1 MSFTSPLFY
10 VALVPAVA
18 ALYWLPGRWRAI
30 YLLALSY
37 AFYALSSRVY
47 LVLLIV
53 ASASVYALGVA
64 IAKSGSERAK
74 QAYMAAG
81 VAAVVAVIAAF
92 KAAGAWRG
100 LLLPLGVSFYSFKL
114 VSYLIE
120 VYWDDEAVERDP
132 VVFFLFPAFFPQIV
146 SGPIQR
152 PEPFFAQMRDVMGR
166 TLNADQVEMGFR
178 FILGG
183 LMMKT
188 LVGDR
193 LADFIELIDKSHADY
208 SYSIMLTTVACYM
221 LQLYADFSGYTNI
234 ALGVGKLFGVEG
246 PPNFNAPFAAVNIQ
260 EMWRRW
266 HMSLTLWLT
275 DYLFTPLS
283 MSLRDYGQAG
293 LIGAICLNMIIIGV
307 WHGFTLN
314 YLIFGMLHAVFLS
327 VTVLI
332 LGERARRKRAA
343 AGKAKGPQSPRWGP
357 QGGSSH
363 RPRSR
368 VDLCSDE
375 LLADLFSFPD
385 VWRGHFHARAGHR
398 SHAERAD
405 RMVRHAGLS
414 HHSRLDLHG
423 RCALCRHRRARLRGA
438 SEIGQR
444 GRSAVAAIWRLPVP
458 NQRPIDSGNRTFHL
472 WSILT
477 GSIARRTALADP

>member
-1 MSFTSPLFY
+1 VSFTAPLFY

-18 ALYWLPGRWRAI
+18 AFYLLPGRWRAI

-37 AFYALSSRVY
+37 VFYALSSRIY

-53 ASASVYALGVA
+53 ASAAVYALGLA
-64 IAKSGSERAK
+64 IAKTASERAK
-74 QAYMAAG
+74 QAYMAVG
-81 VAAVVAVIAAF
+81 VAAVVAVIVAF

-100 LLLPLGVSFYSFKL
+100 LLLPLGVSYYSFKL
-114 VSYLIE
+114 ISYLIE

-132 VVFFLFPAFFPQIV
+132 VVFFLFPAFFPQII

-152 PEPFFAQMRDVMGR
+152 PEPFFAQMREIMARSLD
-166 TLNADQVEMGFR
+166 ADQIETGFR

-193 LADFIELIDKSHADY
+193 LGAFIETIDQSHANY
-208 SYSIMLTTVACYM
+208 SYGVMLTTVACYT

-234 ALGVGKLFGVEG
+234 ALGVGRLFGVEG
-246 PPNFNAPFAAVNIQ
+246 PPNFNAPFAAINIQ
-260 EMWRRW
+260 DMWRRW

-314 YLIFGMLHAVFLS
+314 YLVFGILHAIFLT
-327 VTVLI
+327 VTVLV
-332 LGERARRKRAA
+332 LGELAGRKRA
-343 AGKAKGPQSPRWGP
+343 AGKAKAPQSLGWRPPGALIRVLGAVLTFTLMSFSQIFFHSETFSQATAILAQVVGVEPSGP
-357 QGGSSH
+357 QGWFEMPAYLSVPAWICMG
-363 RPRSR
+363 
-368 VDLCSDE
+368 VALY
-375 LLADLFSFPD
+375 
-385 VWRGHFHARAGHR
+385 VGAG
-398 SHAERAD
+398 AP
-405 RMVRHAGLS
+405 G
-414 HHSRLDLHG
+414 
-423 RCALCRHRRARLRGA
+423 LRGFA
-438 SEIGQR
+438 GS
-444 GRSAVAAIWRLPVP
+444 L
-458 NQRPIDSGNRTFHL
+458 NRTAPNWLQYGVCLFL
-472 WSILT
+472 LSVLST
-477 GSIARRTALADP
+477 EGSGRFIYGQF

>member
-10 VALVPAVA
+10 VAVVPAVA
-18 ALYWLPGRWRAI
+18 VFYLLPGRWRAI

-37 AFYALSSRVY
+37 AFYALSSRIY

-53 ASASVYALGVA
+53 ASAAVYALGLA

-74 QAYMAAG
+74 QALMAAG
-81 VAAVVAVIAAF
+81 VAAVVGVIVAF

-114 VSYLIE
+114 ISYLIE
-120 VYWDDEAVERDP
+120 VYWDDETVERDP
-132 VVFFLFPAFFPQIV
+132 IVFFLFPAFFPQIV

-152 PEPFFAQMRDVMGR
+152 PEPFFAQMRDIMAR
-166 TLNADQVEMGFR
+166 TIDADQIEAGFR

-193 LADFIELIDKSHADY
+193 LAAFIALIDRSHSDF

-221 LQLYADFSGYTNI
+221 LQLYADFAGYTNI

-246 PPNFNAPFAAVNIQ
+246 PPNFNAPFAAINIQ
-260 EMWRRW
+260 ELWRRW

-293 LIGAICLNMIIIGV
+293 LIGAICLNMIIIGI

-314 YLIFGMLHAVFLS
+314 FLAFGMLHALFLS
-327 VTVLI
+327 VTVLV
-332 LGERARRKRAA
+332 LGARARHKRAA
-343 AGKAKGPQSPRWGP
+343 GRTKQA
-357 QGGSSH
+357 QG
-363 RPRSR
+363 
-368 VDLCSDE
+368 E
-375 LLADLFSFPD
+375 TW
-385 VWRGHFHARAGHR
+385 VWRYGAPLLGAALTFALMSFSMIFFHSPTWGQATSVLAQIVGVAP
-398 SHAERAD
+398 SGPTD
-405 RMVRHAGLS
+405 WS
-414 HHSRLDLHG
+414 DLPLNLAVPAWICMG
-423 RCALCRHRRARLRGA
+423 VALYVGTGA
-438 SEIGQR
+438 PG
-444 GRSAVAAIWRLPVP
+444 
-458 NQRPIDSGNRTFHL
+458 
-472 WSILT
+472 
-477 GSIARRTALADP
+477 ARRLGQSVGMIAPQWLQYGVCLFLLTILSTQGSGRFIYGQF

>member
-1 MSFTSPLFY
+1 VSFTAPLFY
-10 VALVPAVA
+10 VALAAAVA
-18 ALYWLPGRWRAI
+18 AFYLLPGRWRAI

-37 AFYALSSRVY
+37 AFYALSSRIY

-53 ASASVYALGVA
+53 ASAGVYALGLA

-74 QAYMAAG
+74 QAYMAVG
-81 VAAVVAVIAAF
+81 VAVVVAVIVAF

-114 VSYLIE
+114 ISYLIE

-152 PEPFFAQMRDVMGR
+152 PAPFFDQMREIMARTIDVE
-166 TLNADQVEMGFR
+166 QVETGLR

-183 LMMKT
+183 LMMKI

-193 LADFIELIDKSHADY
+193 LASFIALIDQSHSDY
-208 SYSIMLTTVACYM
+208 SYGVMLTTVACYT

-234 ALGVGKLFGVEG
+234 ALGIGKLFGVEG

-260 EMWRRW
+260 EFWRRW

-283 MSLRDYGQAG
+283 MTLRDYGQAG
-293 LIGAICLNMIIIGV
+293 LIGAIFLNMIIIGI
-307 WHGFTLN
+307 WHAFTLN
-314 YLIFGMLHAVFLS
+314 YLVFGILQAIFLS

-332 LGERARRKRAA
+332 LRARTLRKRVASKTNQVQTETWAWRYGAPFLGAA
-343 AGKAKGPQSPRWGP
+343 LTFALVSFSMIFFHSPTWGQAVSVLGQILGLTRSGSTGWSDMPGTFTVPAWICMGIALYLGAGAPGAGTLGQGIGKIAPQWLRYGVCLFLLTVLST
-357 QGGSSH
+357 GGS
-363 RPRSR
+363 
-368 VDLCSDE
+368 
-375 LLADLFSFPD
+375 
-385 VWRGHFHARAGHR
+385 GHF
-398 SHAERAD
+398 
-405 RMVRHAGLS
+405 
-414 HHSRLDLHG
+414 
-423 RCALCRHRRARLRGA
+423 
-438 SEIGQR
+438 IYGQ
-444 GRSAVAAIWRLPVP
+444 
-458 NQRPIDSGNRTFHL
+458 F
-472 WSILT
+472 
-477 GSIARRTALADP
+477 